1 MALDSYILFFVA
13 FVNALFK
20 RSLAAKNASQGMAK
34 DIIFFSHTDYC
45 FPSPTLASLLISKE
59 GGADAIH
66 VYLVYCVV
74 LFLLSTWHFMLPSM
88 LASFGNTI
96 LFSRHYIS
104 HIYIDSRL
112 SVNY

>member
-1 MALDSYILFFVA
+1 MGYDNHFVSVCVSATDITLAAIYIAYIKIGCRREGSLWHFQDSYILIFVA
-13 FVNALFK
+13 FVNALFN

-45 FPSPTLASLLISKE
+45 FPSSTLASLLISKE

-74 LFLLSTWHFMLPSM
+74 LF
-88 LASFGNTI
+88 
-96 LFSRHYIS
+96 
-104 HIYIDSRL
+104 
-112 SVNY
+112 